1 MQKLDL
7 SGVTP
12 IDKQIE
18 TFVSDRVREL
28 ARERLSHREIVDKL
42 EEEGV
47 DRTKAIRM
55 VQQMARQREI
65 EAQSRFTAPV
75 IFLGLAIFGLI
86 WVTWLA
92 PSQNIS
98 HQFTMLKALI
108 FSALIIAVPTL
119 GSVVLYQH
127 YEQIPILNVLLDRLF
142 QKRRSSQADVIAID
156 EQFTSGQLGDS
167 AYEEKLIQLMGS
179 RRGRQH
185 FLYMRNQK
193 HFGLE

>member
-18 TFVSDRVREL
+18 TFVADRAREL

-47 DRTKAIRM
+47 DRKEAIQM
-55 VQQMARQREI
+55 VQRMARQREI
-65 EAQSRFTAPV
+65 EAQSRFTAPA
-75 IFLGLAIFGLI
+75 IFLGVAIFGLV

-92 PSQNIS
+92 PSENIS
-98 HQFTMLKALI
+98 HQFTMFKALV

-119 GSVVLYQH
+119 GTVVLYQH
-127 YEQIPILNVLLDRLF
+127 YEEIPILNTLLDRLF
-142 QKRRSSQADVIAID
+142 QKRRSSQADVIAVD
-156 EQFTSGQLGDS
+156 EQFNNGQLGDS
-167 AYEEKLIQLMGS
+167 EYEAKLIELMGS